1 MSTERYFAIRHPMKV
16 RRICNE
22 RNVKIGIFLTWILA
36 TIIMCPVIIYK
47 RLLVKEHF
55 IVLFNK
61 SNMPELRTFQNK
73 VCQETW
79 PSNSDKVAYDVF
91 LLFIIYIIP
100 GFIVV
105 VLYSLIG
112 CSLCKQNLDLNRA
125 NSVISNDVKVM
136 ASRRKLARMMI
147 VISILFALCWLPYF
161 IIIICFDFHVTFT
174 DTLGI
179 LYPFALL
186 LAHSHSA
193 QNPILYCFMHRGFY
207 EFLTK
212 IARCQ
217 FAGIK
222 TRRQVGWLT
231 SCCFDNQ

>member
-1 MSTERYFAIRHPMKV
+1 MKV

-22 RNVKIGIFLTWILA
+22 RNVKIAIFLTWILA
-36 TIIMCPVIIYK
+36 IIIMCPLVIYK
-47 RLLVKEHF
+47 RLLEVKPPP
-55 IVLFNK
+55 VWLFNS
-61 SNMPELRTFQNK
+61 SNMPEIKLFARE

-79 PSNSDKVAYDVF
+79 PSYSDKIAYDVF

-105 VLYSLIG
+105 FLYSLIG
-112 CSLCKQNLDLNRA
+112 CSLCKQNHDLNRA

-147 VISILFALCWLPYF
+147 IISILFALCWLPYF
-161 IIIICFDFHVTFT
+161 IIIICTDFHVTFI
-174 DTLGI
+174 DTLGK

-222 TRRQVGWLT
+222 NRRQVGIILKEQKQ
-231 SCCFDNQ
+231 CMYRFLLFIQ